1 MAQFKPV
8 VFQVGSE
15 LYAVDIGI
23 VQGIERKQN
32 IVGIPN
38 SVPYV
43 KGIMNLRGDIVPVLS
58 LRVQFNLEDV
68 VSDQVEY
75 VVVRI
80 KDLLIALE
88 TDGVKEIHEIEN
100 TSLYD
105 IPPIILDENTGY
117 IKNIMNVDNKLIIL
131 LNVMNILTK
140 KEQVAIE
147 QMVKE
152 AEK

>member
-1 MAQFKPV
+1 M
-8 VFQVGSE
+8 
-15 LYAVDIGI
+15 
-23 VQGIERKQN
+23 
-32 IVGIPN
+32 
-38 SVPYV
+38 
-43 KGIMNLRGDIVPVLS
+43 
-58 LRVQFNLEDV
+58 
-68 VSDQVEY
+68 
-75 VVVRI
+75 
-80 KDLLIALE
+80 LIALE